1 MSVSLPAGGRVA
13 KGIPGLARAGS
24 LLLKAS
30 LGLVFGVALTMA
42 FAPAEA
48 WWFAPYCV
56 AGLMLL
62 VSGRGRSAFVIGGC
76 FGLGWFGAGFW
87 WILPALDSFSN
98 AGMLFS
104 FQLTA
109 ALVVYLSLFPACAA
123 VLLARCRLAAS
134 PGLRG
139 RLWTTTRMAL
149 VFAMAEWARGT
160 LFGGFPML
168 STGYAHTSG
177 PLAGFAPV
185 VGVAGLG
192 FVNAWIAALLAC
204 ACWQPRAEQSL
215 RLWLETAIP
224 VLLVVASGA
233 LLRQVDWSTD
243 TGRTLAVSLLQGNL
257 AQSEKFTDAGFARA
271 VNIYGRMA
279 ASAQGQLT
287 VLPETA
293 LPLEWSMMPPAVGRA
308 FQDIADTTGSTV
320 VIGTIV
326 HSAGSAGAP
335 DELMNSAIALRP
347 RRTGMNATPYRYD
360 KQHLVPFAESLPD
373 GSGWIGERLGM
384 AGNGLT
390 PGRPG
395 QPPLMVAGARVA
407 LSICFEDLFETAL
420 ARQASDADVIL
431 NLTNFAWFTGSYA
444 PVQHLQV
451 AQMRALEN
459 ARWFIQ
465 VSNTGVTALIDAHGH
480 VQARLPENEPG
491 VLAGRVRLLTG
502 KTPFMVLGNWPLLL
516 AAALC
521 LLWALKRGTP
531 WSLESRGPML

>member
-1 MSVSLPAGGRVA
+1 MRASLPAGGV
-13 KGIPGLARAGS
+13 LARRRPTLARVGS
-24 LLLKAS
+24 LLLKCS

-62 VSGRGRSAFVIGGC
+62 VSGRGRSAFAIGGC

-87 WILPALDSFSN
+87 WILPALDSFSD

-123 VLLARCRLAAS
+123 VLLARCRQAAR

-139 RLWTTTRMAL
+139 RLWTATRMAL

-168 STGYAHTSG
+168 STGYVHTSG
-177 PLAGFAPV
+177 PLAGFAPI

-204 ACWQPRAEQSL
+204 ACWQVRADQGL
-215 RLWLETAIP
+215 RLWFETGVS
-224 VLLVVASGA
+224 VLLVLACGA
-233 LLRQVDWSTD
+233 LLRQIDWSTD

-257 AQSEKFTDAGFARA
+257 AQSEKYTDAGFVRA

-279 ASAQGQLT
+279 ASARGQLT

-293 LPLEWSMMPPAVGRA
+293 LPLEWSMMPPAVAMG
-308 FQDIADTTGSTV
+308 FQNIADKTGSTI
-320 VIGTIV
+320 VIGSVV
-326 HSAGSAGAP
+326 HDAGSAGAP
-335 DELMNSAIALRP
+335 GRLMNSAIALHP
-347 RRTGMNATPYRYD
+347 RRAGPDATPYRYD
-360 KQHLVPFAESLPD
+360 KQHLVPFAESLPA

-384 AGNGLT
+384 AANGLT

-395 QPPLMVAGARVA
+395 QPPLTVDGARVA
-407 LSICFEDLFETAL
+407 LTICFEDLFETAI

-431 NLTNFAWFTGSYA
+431 NLTNFAWFAGSYA

-465 VSNTGVTALIDAHGH
+465 VSNTGVTALIDAHGR

-491 VLAGRVRLLTG
+491 VLAGRVRLLAG

-521 LLWALKRGTP
+521 LLWPLKR
-531 WSLESRGPML
+531 

>member
-1 MSVSLPAGGRVA
+1 MSASLPAGGMAAKRV
-13 KGIPGLARAGS
+13 PGLARAGA
-24 LLLKAS
+24 LLLKCS

-62 VSGRGRSAFVIGGC
+62 VNGGGRSAFVIGGC

-109 ALVVYLSLFPACAA
+109 ALVVYLSLYPACAA
-123 VLLARCRLAAS
+123 VLLARCRQAAQ

-139 RLWTTTRMAL
+139 RLWTATRMAL
-149 VFAMAEWARGT
+149 VFALAEWARGT

-168 STGYAHTSG
+168 ATGYVHTGG
-177 PLAGFAPV
+177 PLAGFAPI

-192 FVNAWIAALLAC
+192 FVNAWIAAFLAS
-204 ACWQPRAEQSL
+204 ACWQVRADQRL
-215 RLWLETAIP
+215 RLWLETGIP
-224 VLLVVASGA
+224 VLLVLASGA
-233 LLRQVDWSTD
+233 LLKQIDWSAD

-257 AQSEKFTDAGFARA
+257 DQAEKYSDAGFVRA
-271 VNIYGRMA
+271 VNLYGNMA

-293 LPLEWSMMPPAVGRA
+293 LPLEWSVMPPVVGLA
-308 FQDIADTTGSTV
+308 FQDIADKTGSTI
-320 VIGTIV
+320 VIGSIV
-326 HSAGSAGAP
+326 HNPGSAGAQGT
-335 DELMNSAIALRP
+335 LMNSAIALHP
-347 RRTGMNATPYRYD
+347 RRAGTGARLYRYD
-360 KQHLVPFAESLPD
+360 KQHLVPFSESLPP
-373 GSGWIGERLGM
+373 GSGWIGKRLGM
-384 AGNGLT
+384 SANGLT

-395 QPPLMVAGARVA
+395 QPPLIVDGARVA
-407 LSICFEDLFETAL
+407 VTICFESLFETAL
-420 ARQASDADVIL
+420 ARQASNVDVIL
-431 NLTNFAWFTGSYA
+431 NLTNFAWFAGSYA
-444 PVQHLQV
+444 PMQHLQV

-465 VSNTGVTALIDAHGH
+465 ASNTGVTALIDDHGR

-491 VLAGRVRLLTG
+491 VLAGQVRLMAG

-521 LLWALKRGTP
+521 LLWPGARRG
-531 WSLESRGPML
+531 LSR

>member
-1 MSVSLPAGGRVA
+1 
-13 KGIPGLARAGS
+13 
-24 LLLKAS
+24 LLLKCS

-62 VSGRGRSAFVIGGC
+62 VSGRGRSAFAIGGC

-87 WILPALDSFSN
+87 WILPALDSFSD

-123 VLLARCRLAAS
+123 VLLARCRQAAR

-139 RLWTTTRMAL
+139 RWWTATRMAL

-168 STGYAHTSG
+168 STGYVHTSG
-177 PLAGFAPV
+177 PLAGFAPI

-204 ACWQPRAEQSL
+204 ACWQARADQGL
-215 RLWLETAIP
+215 RLWFETGISI
-224 VLLVVASGA
+224 LLVVAGGA

-257 AQSEKFTDAGFARA
+257 AQSEKYTDAGFVRA
-271 VNIYGRMA
+271 VNLYGNMA
-279 ASAQGQLT
+279 ASARGQLT
-287 VLPETA
+287 LLPETA
-293 LPLEWSMMPPAVGRA
+293 LPLEWSMMPPAVALA
-308 FQDIADTTGSTV
+308 FQDIADKTGSTI
-320 VIGTIV
+320 VIGSVV
-326 HSAGSAGAP
+326 HDADSAGAHGR
-335 DELMNSAIALRP
+335 LMNSAIALRP
-347 RRTGMNATPYRYD
+347 RRAGADATPYRYD
-360 KQHLVPFAESLPD
+360 KQHLVPFAESLPA

-384 AGNGLT
+384 AANGLT
-390 PGRPG
+390 PGRPK
-395 QPPLMVAGARVA
+395 QPPLTVAGARIA
-407 LSICFEDLFETAL
+407 LTICFEDLFETAI
-420 ARQASDADVIL
+420 ARQAGDADVIL
-431 NLTNFAWFTGSYA
+431 NLTNFAWFAGSYA

-491 VLAGRVRLLTG
+491 VLAGRVRLLAG

-521 LLWALKRGTP
+521 LLWLLKP
-531 WSLESRGPML
+531 WMQKTLHGRA

>member
-1 MSVSLPAGGRVA
+1 MNAHLPASVVAAERVPGR
-13 KGIPGLARAGS
+13 ARAGA
-24 LLLKAS
+24 LLLQSA
-30 LGLVFGVALTMA
+30 LGLVFGVALALA

-62 VSGRGRSAFVIGGC
+62 VSGRGPGAFVIGGC

-87 WILPALDSFSN
+87 WILPALDSFSD

-123 VLLARCRLAAS
+123 VLLARCRQAAR
-134 PGLRG
+134 PGVRG
-139 RLWTTTRMAL
+139 RLWTATRMAL

-160 LFGGFPML
+160 LLGGFPML
-168 STGYAHTSG
+168 STGYVHTSG
-177 PLAGFAPV
+177 PLAGFAPI
-185 VGVAGLG
+185 VGVVGLG
-192 FVNAWIAALLAC
+192 FVNAWIAALLAG
-204 ACWQPRAEQSL
+204 ACWQPRADQSL

-224 VLLVVASGA
+224 VLLVLAGGA

-257 AQSEKFTDAGFARA
+257 PQSEKFTDAGFARA
-271 VNIYGRMA
+271 VNIYGHMA

-293 LPLEWSMMPPAVGRA
+293 LPLEWSMMPAAVGLG
-308 FQDIADTTGSTV
+308 FQNIADTTGSTI
-320 VIGTIV
+320 VIGSVV
-326 HSAGSAGAP
+326 HDPGNAGAP
-335 DELMNSAIALRP
+335 GKLTNSAIALRP
-347 RRTGMNATPYRYD
+347 RRAGTDATPYRYD
-360 KQHLVPFAESLPD
+360 KQHLVPFAESLPA
-373 GSGWIGERLGM
+373 GGAWIGERLGM
-384 AGNGLT
+384 AANGLT
-390 PGRPG
+390 PGRPE
-395 QPPLMVAGARVA
+395 QPPLVVDGARVA
-407 LSICFEDLFETAL
+407 VSICFEDLFETAL

-431 NLTNFAWFTGSYA
+431 NLTNFAWFAGSYA

-465 VSNTGVTALIDAHGH
+465 VSNTGVTALIDARGRI
-480 VQARLPENEPG
+480 QARLPENEPG
-491 VLAGRVRLLTG
+491 VLAGRVRLMAG

-521 LLWALKRGTP
+521 LLWPLRRWTQKTRDAAA
-531 WSLESRGPML
+531 